1 MDNKSKWLFGP
12 RKTANKPTT
21 EMCSYELMLN
31 NCYVDNQS
39 AMYRDFDESRDIRSL
54 IRDIAKSMR
63 VYLTDD
69 PELLDTALF
78 EYLEDELD
86 TTCGI
91 LGLLYSLLW
100 SKAELYEKLK
110 RYEDAEERGE
120 IGRVPRWIPVTERMP
135 EDDYVPGDKTVQIK
149 VIVCN
154 VNNGSRSIRT
164 LTRCWDRWL
173 SRDGNVRKWEWRWT
187 WSKNVRENE
196 ITHWM
201 PLFEL
206 PEVNDHA

>member
-1 MDNKSKWLFGP
+1 MDNEKKWLFGP
-12 RKTANKPTT
+12 RKTTGKPTA
-21 EMCSYELMLN
+21 EMYSYELMLN
-31 NCYVDNQS
+31 NCYVENKN
-39 AMYRDFDESRDIRSL
+39 AMYRDFDESRDIRSF

-69 PELLDTALF
+69 PELFDMALF
-78 EYLEDELD
+78 EYLDDELD
-86 TTCGI
+86 TTTGV

-135 EDDYVPGDKTVQIK
+135 EDDYTPGDKEIQIK
-149 VIVCN
+149 VLVCN
-154 VNNGSRSIRT
+154 INSGRRSVRS
-164 LTRCWDRWL
+164 L
-173 SRDGNVRKWEWRWT
+173 SRQWVGCPVWENGKRVWKRRWEWSRNVRDKD
-187 WSKNVRENE
+187 

-201 PLFEL
+201 PLLEL
-206 PEVNDHA
+206 PEVE